1 MTDGQ
6 FNTAFAGV
14 GKNGKTRGG
23 QAGRSRNYAERLCAE
38 MKKDGIDVYTI
49 GFMLNNASAK
59 GVMKKCASK
68 DTGNVQHYY
77 EAANGAALNAAFQKI
92 AANIERLALTK

>member
-1 MTDGQ
+1 
-6 FNTAFAGV
+6 
-14 GKNGKTRGG
+14 
-23 QAGRSRNYAERLCAE
+23 

-77 EAANGAALNAAFQKI
+77 DAANGAALNAAFQKI